1 MNYDKSV
8 SIYMYYLCYEDNL
21 GRKQSWQ
28 QLKVTAMQVSEQEN
42 ITCKKKTDKNEGSRS
57 AVIRMQ
63 KAKQDL
69 ICKEKPSSFTK
80 NEQHKNHPP

>member
-57 AVIRMQ
+57 AGDQNAKIQTGLNMQ
-63 KAKQDL
+63 RETIEL
-69 ICKEKPSSFTK
+69 YKE
-80 NEQHKNHPP
+80 